1 MSRVPQTSP
10 TGSTVSALG
19 RRWPPALIVTVVV
32 GLIALT
38 VFGVVGATRTD
49 PGARVSFNGKT
60 QRLAFTLPLFSGG
73 QLSSTALR
81 GKPMVVNFYASWC
94 AICLQEMP
102 DFERI
107 QQDAHGQV
115 SVVGVNP
122 QSNDDDAGQAAL
134 VVHTGVTYPT
144 VRDRNDAL
152 LRTFNTSGALPTTLF
167 LDADGQVVRVYNGL
181 LTEPKIARILAADF
195 GVHLNTQTPD
205 RSTFRTGPPT
215 NPATSLPASAP

>member
-1 MSRVPQTSP
+1 MVV
-10 TGSTVSALG
+10 TGA
-19 RRWPPALIVTVVV
+19 V
-32 GLIALT
+32 GLTALT
-38 VFGVVGATRTD
+38 VFGLAQATRTD
-49 PGARVSFNGKT
+49 PGARVSFNRQT

-122 QSNDDDAGQAAL
+122 QSNDDDASQAAL
-134 VVHTGVTYPT
+134 VAQTGVTYLT
-144 VRDRNDAL
+144 VRDRNDEL
-152 LRTFNTSGALPTTLF
+152 LRAFNTSGALPTTLF
-167 LDADGQVVRVYNGL
+167 LDARGQVVRVYNGL
-181 LTEPKIARILAADF
+181 LTETKIARILAGDF
-195 GVHLNTQTPD
+195 GVHLDTQTPD
-205 RSTFRTGPPT
+205 RSRFRTGPPT
-215 NPATSLPASAP
+215 NPTPSWPAPAP